1 MPQSS
6 KRTTADTF
14 KLAAK
19 SSSRVDLRLA
29 EETAKI
35 SNQDIR
41 VEEVR
46 PLSLA
51 AKARVFVFSAFPIVA
66 TCIVAALLYLHVDE
80 SQQTVLLNSRIIPK
94 VMVNGSGSPLL
105 APAYWRLIDLFN
117 QTLNEPDYSV
127 SLEYLSS
134 SSAAG
139 RLALLSGSTLFAV
152 TDTDVTDDEAI
163 IFINSSNPKSG
174 VYSLSPQH
182 YGALLMPLA
191 AGAIAVV
198 YNIPGSSTASLT
210 FDASLLQNI
219 FTGSISLWNDSL
231 LQALNPNTTLPGE
244 KFTLIVST
252 DSADLFQSYLRA
264 KNSTFS
270 FSSRAISCANPV
282 ESMYVAAS
290 VPYSITYTSLEAA
303 QSAISTGHTVGV
315 ASIVNIRGEITQ
327 PTKRGVAAAMNA
339 AVTSAFKNS
348 TTALLRDFV
357 SLLDVDAAG
366 AYPLSFLSY
375 ALIRENYFY
384 FSIPSD
390 ADCVA
395 IKDMTNLIY
404 FSITSETVSNSL
416 LRFGW
421 VPPNNL
427 LQELNLN
434 ALASVTCNKRNI
446 LMWINQDEEMDLY
459 LSTGNSLW
467 EQSLSFWSNLSSL
480 STTTVGMSFY
490 LVFYILLILSNSIP
504 FVANMAAWYQES
516 KHEPHSKNVMQVKWT
531 MQNFLGIV
539 TQLIQQNTYVDIV
552 SYIGLMF
559 DWFWYCAL
567 IYILVCIWLACMY
580 YTTFLYNFLET
591 HYPQNLQHMTKFH
604 AFLSDFMPNFALIFF
619 NPSVELFA
627 KVFDCRLSQQTLI
640 YTNVYGQTCWQTSH
654 WITTTI
660 SLVLACAFTNNVV
673 RYCKILKLLRKEF
686 TFKDADWNIFVESVF
701 KTVLI
706 ILHFNVPNA
715 AFLAC
720 AAALMAGMSLC
731 SLIGRPNYVAWF
743 DWTRG
748 ALYAYCSIIA
758 FILCLLEFIVPFDA
772 YGWRMAVSPW
782 LSLSILALTSAVSLS
797 AYIYAMIQFRSGVTD
812 AEKKKQAE
820 ELKKFFAAFGDDDD
834 LELQREAD
842 FQSIV
847 LDPRLSDKKKKHR
860 SANIDF
866 EHTNMNS
873 YLLNPLDLHH
883 SVALQDIEKWQ
894 KLEELMVKAEELGY
908 INSEELASL
917 RDGVKFEDPI
927 IPMLYS
933 RSNKD
938 LKLFAELM
946 KRPVHECFLDH
957 PRAPSTPST
966 KRHTVRSFQGNPST
980 ISSRPESLA
989 LNSRRSTAHS
999 AFLAAAGEARRV
1011 SLHGGILGDKS
1022 NNSLL
1027 HHSVRNI
1034 LRVNSHGVDS
1044 QSVENMKK
1052 ASTKTLSEGTGQL
1065 GSAVPKSTRR
1075 REKEMQNSSLRPNS
1089 LSDGPMSIGGTLGV
1103 LGDAFARRKSDFTQ
1117 RPKPSVGDKHEVN
1130 EGRLKRPGAL
1140 LRPASAI
1147 GFSDISTQRETIS
1160 TEQLSKRPMSHDLDS
1175 GKIIK
1180 SAVDVPKIII
1190 RKNSTDLFGSSS
1202 PTSVTGN
1209 YDGPD
1214 RPVTAF
1220 GDEIIAEEKAS
1231 DYEERNLLPSTMI
1244 SNPASSAS
1252 SPITPK
1258 SPLPLFLF
1266 LYTLLRMPGFAIT
1279 GFHQV
1284 VVNRIIIRVEYAD
1297 VVGITH
1303 GLLQITAAA
1312 SIVAASIVKFVHSDS
1327 RFTFL
1332 RKICVDQHSSMQEP
1346 RRRPDKP
1353 IPRPQTPFGNSNSI
1367 RLEALSRWLQG
1378 LEDSDSFINKSY
1390 QSCLKYPKE
1399 NEKKK
1404 QRIGIQLVRL
1414 DPRKQH
1420 PMMKTKPNCNT
1431 GKNTFELNNDHE
1443 QHFDLGIV
1451 QAIKRTRFLLSRL
1464 GSSQRCLS
1472 ADGNYDQEEHHDPL
1486 FDWHLRPASSHH
1498 HPPANEVPQS
1508 LNNRLEGILHQNDR
1522 TANPLLK
1529 IGWTWREIP
1538 LATSADFEK
1547 CNAESLINRG
1557 FVPQGSDLSFLVK
1570 PIDNAPIPFIRISR
1584 SKLHQFHER
1593 EKYSAFD
1600 LPVAGRSVYT
1610 QTRKLEP
1617 LPDIA
1622 RDTKLQ
1628 AAIVKAL
1635 DIQPAIATTSKL
1647 VHLAYPPPLEQL
1659 NLIKFKPQCP
1669 IAREVEPQH
1678 DVQKNGA
1685 RKNHYLLAPPGSRQ
1699 PSASA
1704 FTVRTDPSSNW
1715 TIFVKAGS
1723 VTSTSDAFINFR
1735 EKNIE
1740 IWPQIRYYIWKIEIL
1755 MRRYAVPCAEIRCQE
1770 LINLAV
1776 KIPAS
1781 AEMISWESLGRLL
1794 YNSEEIFHI
1803 LRTPGQVYKGSGHES
1818 NDTLAAKR
1826 IQNVFMAHRS
1836 RMELK
1841 NYSKMIKS
1849 AVVMIK
1855 AFRVKNFRHK
1865 LYQSIRERFRRQHK
1879 PRFYE
1884 MMAQLQKESKVKEFA
1899 LKDKAV
1905 LAFSPRYTEI
1915 DVIDHITGRL
1925 LELLENSSIT
1935 LLVLI
1940 VPLLNKEK
1948 EEYISCQLDIGF
1960 PDMNPLRTGRLKMLV
1975 PEAAKCF
1982 LPGSS
1987 VSAMLMASYR
1997 TMSQV
2002 KSLFNQRFAFILS
2015 DFVGHAE
2022 ITLSSLLG
2030 IPIYGARPEKARTVN
2045 TRHKTRLF
2053 LKHAGIE
2060 PVPGMSFR
2068 AGTELKLKEA
2078 LLHANALFPNMPAW
2092 EVTEKRDFR
2101 FLDFARADY
2110 ACDALIRGSDI
2121 PPISENSVFDE
2132 IINSFELHSCLLPT
2146 KCPSHAEFINHV
2158 CGLIGPKFARTDQTG
2173 TGGFIQ
2179 ARPVLDGK
2187 LMRRVEIGYFLEYS
2201 GHRSQL
2207 ITAEAMYDSSF
2218 EQIGLIVPQQ
2228 ILPHSMIAK
2237 LVDRLSANCLKTG
2250 IYGHVSLQLSVW
2262 FDSDIGKH
2270 RWWANNFY
2278 AFLSPTLLKAA
2289 SVLVTTGCPIEM
2301 KSGSARFS
2309 WNDIPLHL
2317 EKTQNAIFAD
2327 RPQIRVDFESDIKKQ
2342 AGGPIEKRVALYIDA
2357 LRSEEVDRLTWR
2369 GFNCS
2374 CQRDGL
2380 VFNEKARIGCLMPM
2394 PNPLIPMMMPLIVMA
2409 AEYKSAIELFL
2420 NSLVICHRKLNH
2432 YDIPDL
2438 VSNLKDIGL
2447 TFLNEWETLESSP
2460 ESRIA
2465 VKALPEFSN
2474 DAYATI
2480 FSSLKKA
2487 EFGGSSSAPNLSN
2500 HFDAGILVSTRRR
2513 EQEDGIITSES
2524 ENSCGEE
2531 AGRQITSTASASAI
2545 HRVLISSGQRSSR
2558 IADRRHFRSWWD
2570 TPLFRA
2576 THPETGEIYHIDP
2589 YDPMNPS
2596 NTHFELDTAKNP
2608 VTAKMDLEAEILRV
2622 IQHLPISRA
2631 KQRRPTTSCA
2641 KAVQRVFDSI
2651 ALHRR
2656 PPPPPKAQRSTLSIS
2671 LLNEGIPSVVA
2682 AKFDP
2687 TFRKPL
2693 LAPAFK
2699 STPRYLRIRRG
2710 EYSPKD
2716 QAKVEAA
2723 LTRFESE
2730 YEDRMLEQG
2739 EQPGGNETDSLMRT
2753 KENNGSL
2760 SDEGDEDSSERD
2772 LAIQAAF
2779 ELMNQV
2785 NAKESDAAPSNG
2797 KSDVGAKSSGT
2808 DQDAMDMPAK
2818 SAHRRSRRKPIDTD
2832 QGIHNALEKMAK
2844 LSERA
2849 GDFETKFESLQA
2861 QQERKRSV
2869 LNSTISVDNPAVILE
2884 TSVRLAAVPD
2894 ETSGV
2899 SSVNSPIDST
2909 NKQIPPEIPS
2919 IVHPEQSEA
2928 DASDLSQLR
2937 LSTGV
2942 IDLRRQMSSERISTV
2957 MEGLV
2962 QTVNRTPKE
2971 ERVKSMF
2978 GSVFALADAGE
2989 EGAGVGDSNA
2999 GLNKK

>member
-105 APAYWRLIDLFN
+105 APAYWRLIDSFN

-539 TQLIQQNTYVDIV
+539 TQCLIQQNTYVDIV

-1244 SNPASSAS
+1244 
-1252 SPITPK
+1252 
-1258 SPLPLFLF
+1258 
-1266 LYTLLRMPGFAIT
+1266 
-1279 GFHQV
+1279 
-1284 VVNRIIIRVEYAD
+1284 
-1297 VVGITH
+1297 
-1303 GLLQITAAA
+1303 
-1312 SIVAASIVKFVHSDS
+1312 
-1327 RFTFL
+1327 
-1332 RKICVDQHSSMQEP
+1332 CVDQHSSMQEP

-1404 QRIGIQLVRL
+1404 
-1414 DPRKQH
+1414 
-1420 PMMKTKPNCNT
+1420 
-1431 GKNTFELNNDHE
+1431 
-1443 QHFDLGIV
+1443 
-1451 QAIKRTRFLLSRL
+1451 
-1464 GSSQRCLS
+1464 
-1472 ADGNYDQEEHHDPL
+1472 
-1486 FDWHLRPASSHH
+1486 
-1498 HPPANEVPQS
+1498 
-1508 LNNRLEGILHQNDR
+1508 
-1522 TANPLLK
+1522 
-1529 IGWTWREIP
+1529 
-1538 LATSADFEK
+1538 
-1547 CNAESLINRG
+1547 NAESLINRG

-1635 DIQPAIATTSKL
+1635 DIQPAIATT
-1647 VHLAYPPPLEQL
+1647 
-1659 NLIKFKPQCP
+1659 
-1669 IAREVEPQH
+1669 
-1678 DVQKNGA
+1678 
-1685 RKNHYLLAPPGSRQ
+1685 
-1699 PSASA
+1699 
-1704 FTVRTDPSSNW
+1704 
-1715 TIFVKAGS
+1715 
-1723 VTSTSDAFINFR
+1723 
-1735 EKNIE
+1735 
-1740 IWPQIRYYIWKIEIL
+1740 
-1755 MRRYAVPCAEIRCQE
+1755 
-1770 LINLAV
+1770 
-1776 KIPAS
+1776 
-1781 AEMISWESLGRLL
+1781 
-1794 YNSEEIFHI
+1794 
-1803 LRTPGQVYKGSGHES
+1803 
-1818 NDTLAAKR
+1818 
-1826 IQNVFMAHRS
+1826 
-1836 RMELK
+1836 
-1841 NYSKMIKS
+1841 
-1849 AVVMIK
+1849 
-1855 AFRVKNFRHK
+1855 
-1865 LYQSIRERFRRQHK
+1865 
-1879 PRFYE
+1879 
-1884 MMAQLQKESKVKEFA
+1884 
-1899 LKDKAV
+1899 
-1905 LAFSPRYTEI
+1905 
-1915 DVIDHITGRL
+1915 
-1925 LELLENSSIT
+1925 
-1935 LLVLI
+1935 
-1940 VPLLNKEK
+1940 
-1948 EEYISCQLDIGF
+1948 
-1960 PDMNPLRTGRLKMLV
+1960 
-1975 PEAAKCF
+1975 
-1982 LPGSS
+1982 
-1987 VSAMLMASYR
+1987 
-1997 TMSQV
+1997 
-2002 KSLFNQRFAFILS
+2002 
-2015 DFVGHAE
+2015 
-2022 ITLSSLLG
+2022 
-2030 IPIYGARPEKARTVN
+2030 
-2045 TRHKTRLF
+2045 
-2053 LKHAGIE
+2053 
-2060 PVPGMSFR
+2060 
-2068 AGTELKLKEA
+2068 
-2078 LLHANALFPNMPAW
+2078 
-2092 EVTEKRDFR
+2092 
-2101 FLDFARADY
+2101 
-2110 ACDALIRGSDI
+2110 
-2121 PPISENSVFDE
+2121 
-2132 IINSFELHSCLLPT
+2132 
-2146 KCPSHAEFINHV
+2146 
-2158 CGLIGPKFARTDQTG
+2158 
-2173 TGGFIQ
+2173 
-2179 ARPVLDGK
+2179 
-2187 LMRRVEIGYFLEYS
+2187 
-2201 GHRSQL
+2201 
-2207 ITAEAMYDSSF
+2207 
-2218 EQIGLIVPQQ
+2218 
-2228 ILPHSMIAK
+2228 
-2237 LVDRLSANCLKTG
+2237 
-2250 IYGHVSLQLSVW
+2250 
-2262 FDSDIGKH
+2262 
-2270 RWWANNFY
+2270 
-2278 AFLSPTLLKAA
+2278 
-2289 SVLVTTGCPIEM
+2289 
-2301 KSGSARFS
+2301 
-2309 WNDIPLHL
+2309 
-2317 EKTQNAIFAD
+2317 
-2327 RPQIRVDFESDIKKQ
+2327 
-2342 AGGPIEKRVALYIDA
+2342 
-2357 LRSEEVDRLTWR
+2357 
-2369 GFNCS
+2369 
-2374 CQRDGL
+2374 
-2380 VFNEKARIGCLMPM
+2380 
-2394 PNPLIPMMMPLIVMA
+2394 
-2409 AEYKSAIELFL
+2409 
-2420 NSLVICHRKLNH
+2420 
-2432 YDIPDL
+2432 
-2438 VSNLKDIGL
+2438 
-2447 TFLNEWETLESSP
+2447 
-2460 ESRIA
+2460 
-2465 VKALPEFSN
+2465 
-2474 DAYATI
+2474 
-2480 FSSLKKA
+2480 
-2487 EFGGSSSAPNLSN
+2487 
-2500 HFDAGILVSTRRR
+2500 
-2513 EQEDGIITSES
+2513 
-2524 ENSCGEE
+2524 
-2531 AGRQITSTASASAI
+2531 
-2545 HRVLISSGQRSSR
+2545 
-2558 IADRRHFRSWWD
+2558 
-2570 TPLFRA
+2570 
-2576 THPETGEIYHIDP
+2576 
-2589 YDPMNPS
+2589 
-2596 NTHFELDTAKNP
+2596 
-2608 VTAKMDLEAEILRV
+2608 
-2622 IQHLPISRA
+2622 
-2631 KQRRPTTSCA
+2631 
-2641 KAVQRVFDSI
+2641 
-2651 ALHRR
+2651 
-2656 PPPPPKAQRSTLSIS
+2656 
-2671 LLNEGIPSVVA
+2671 
-2682 AKFDP
+2682 
-2687 TFRKPL
+2687 
-2693 LAPAFK
+2693 
-2699 STPRYLRIRRG
+2699 
-2710 EYSPKD
+2710 
-2716 QAKVEAA
+2716 
-2723 LTRFESE
+2723 
-2730 YEDRMLEQG
+2730 
-2739 EQPGGNETDSLMRT
+2739 
-2753 KENNGSL
+2753 
-2760 SDEGDEDSSERD
+2760 
-2772 LAIQAAF
+2772 
-2779 ELMNQV
+2779 
-2785 NAKESDAAPSNG
+2785 
-2797 KSDVGAKSSGT
+2797 
-2808 DQDAMDMPAK
+2808 
-2818 SAHRRSRRKPIDTD
+2818 
-2832 QGIHNALEKMAK
+2832 
-2844 LSERA
+2844 
-2849 GDFETKFESLQA
+2849 
-2861 QQERKRSV
+2861 
-2869 LNSTISVDNPAVILE
+2869 
-2884 TSVRLAAVPD
+2884 
-2894 ETSGV
+2894 
-2899 SSVNSPIDST
+2899 
-2909 NKQIPPEIPS
+2909 
-2919 IVHPEQSEA
+2919 
-2928 DASDLSQLR
+2928 
-2937 LSTGV
+2937 
-2942 IDLRRQMSSERISTV
+2942 
-2957 MEGLV
+2957 
-2962 QTVNRTPKE
+2962 
-2971 ERVKSMF
+2971 
-2978 GSVFALADAGE
+2978 
-2989 EGAGVGDSNA
+2989 
-2999 GLNKK
+2999 